1 MGQSMSRAPADLP
14 FFPDFFLVGAPRCGT
29 TSLSRY
35 LGAHP
40 HVCFSVPKEPH
51 YFTYVDPPS
60 TEALRHDYLEL
71 FFGHYDPALHRA
83 IGEGSV
89 STLYFPEAVERILR
103 YAPEARFIAMVRNPV
118 EMIPSYHA
126 RLLFVLEED
135 EPDLRRAWELQ
146 AERARGLHLPR
157 GCRDPRL
164 LLYANVG
171 RLGHHLE
178 ALQRRVDAAR
188 LHVIVYDD
196 LVSDTL
202 GVYRRVLDFLGLAYD
217 GRTEFKRKT
226 ESRSYRW
233 LWLHRLLYRPP
244 APVVRLAIR
253 QHRKSGSRGFR
264 LRQLRTRLR
273 KWNRIERPLAP
284 LDPDMR
290 RALRETFVDDVT
302 RLGTLLGRDLSHW
315 MRTLPTCV
323 HTPSATPPSP
333 RS

>member
-1 MGQSMSRAPADLP
+1 MPGAPADLP

-29 TSLSRY
+29 TALSRY

-40 HVCFSVPKEPH
+40 QVCFSVPKEPH

-60 TEALRHDYLEL
+60 PETLRHDYLEL

-83 IGEGSV
+83 VGEGSV

-103 YAPEARFIAMVRNPV
+103 FAPQARFIAMVRNPL
-118 EMIPSYHA
+118 EMVPSYHA
-126 RLLFVLEED
+126 RLVFVLEED
-135 EPDLRRAWELQ
+135 EPDLRRAWDLQ
-146 AERARGLHLPR
+146 AERARGRHLPR
-157 GCRDPRL
+157 RCRDPRL

-171 RLGHHLE
+171 RLGEHVG
-178 ALQRRVDAAR
+178 ALRQRVGSSQ

-196 LVSDTL
+196 LVADVL
-202 GVYRRVLDFLGLAYD
+202 GVYKGVLAFLGLDYD

-226 ESRSYRW
+226 RSGSYRW
-233 LWLHRLLYRPP
+233 LWLHHLLYRPP

-253 QHRKSGSRGFR
+253 RHRRRGGQGFP
-264 LRQLRTRLR
+264 LRKLRTRLR
-273 KWNRIERPLAP
+273 KWNRIDRPLAP

-290 RALRETFVDDVT
+290 DVLREAFAGDVA

-315 MRTLPTCV
+315 MRTVSPCV
-323 HTPSATPPSP
+323 RSDSAAAPSP
-333 RS
+333 VC